1 MRHEATVRVLGRA
14 LVMRFLVREA
24 LCADT
29 RVCVVQVQTKA
40 EAEGLKTE
48 AAEEAEALQEVY
60 EAYMKQFYMEAALRE
75 AEMTGVSIKQ
85 LADVQSEG
93 GEGGDVKPDVLA
105 ADALAAASNREREA
119 SDDAAAQAS
128 KRPRHAASAL
138 PPRPPGPAFILVASH
153 VAVQAWMGPA
163 PLLVCGRGWHNLL
176 AWRADAVHAVLQVAR
191 RLLHPLRRRKL
202 ASP

>member
-1 MRHEATVRVLGRA
+1 M
-14 LVMRFLVREA
+14 
-24 LCADT
+24 CADT
-29 RVCVVQVQTKA
+29 RVCVVQIQTKA
-40 EAEGLKTE
+40 EAEGVKTE

-105 ADALAAASNREREA
+105 ADALAAASKREREA

-138 PPRPPGPAFILVASH
+138 PLHPPGPAFILVTSH
-153 VAVQAWMGPA
+153 VAVRAWMGPA
-163 PLLVCGRGWHNLL
+163 SPLVCGRGWHNLL

-191 RLLHPLRRRKL
+191 RLLHPL
-202 ASP
+202 